1 MTWTIALT
9 VLLGIVLKMVMSP
22 PSAVVEWIFSK
33 FALHPKLNSKDVTVT
48 YIEKYLDDVEKIRLI
63 DNFNEAT
70 FLKQYDI
77 FPGKENLFLHPETK
91 VTPFVINVKRGK
103 KDSKIFV
110 YCLADYVY
118 VVKEYNKKVVAYD
131 LRSESLQKFTLS
143 TKVMTK
149 DVI

>member
-1 MTWTIALT
+1 MTWTIALSL
-9 VLLGIVLKMVMSP
+9 VIGIVLKMVMSP
-22 PSAVVEWIFSK
+22 PSAVVEWIFSR

-48 YIEKYLDDVEKIRLI
+48 YIEKHLEEEEKIRLI
-63 DNFNEAT
+63 ENFNEAT

-77 FPGKENLFLHPETK
+77 FPGKENLFLHPETN
-91 VTPFVINVKRGK
+91 VTPFVINGSRGK

-118 VVKEYNKKVVAYD
+118 VVQQSNKKVVAYD
-131 LRSESLQKFTLS
+131 LRSENLQNFTIS
-143 TKVMTK
+143 TKVLTK

>member
-1 MTWTIALT
+1 MTWTIALS
-9 VLLGIVLKMVMSP
+9 VVLGIMIKMVMSP

-33 FALHPKLNSKDVTVT
+33 FALHPKLNSKEVTVT
-48 YIEKYLDDVEKIRLI
+48 YIEKHLEEEEKIRLI

-77 FPGKENLFLHPETK
+77 FPGNENLFLHPKTN
-91 VTPFVINVKRGK
+91 VSPFVITVKRGK
-103 KDSKIFV
+103 NDSKIFV

-118 VVKEYNKKVVAYD
+118 VVKQYKKKVVAYD

-143 TKVMTK
+143 AKVKTK

>member
-1 MTWTIALT
+1 MTWTIALS
-9 VLLGIVLKMVMSP
+9 VVIGIIIKMVMSP
-22 PSAVVEWIFSK
+22 PSAVVEWIFNK
-33 FALHPKLNSKDVTVT
+33 FALHPKLNSKEGTVT
-48 YIEKYLDDVEKIRLI
+48 YMGKHLKEVEKIQLI

-77 FPGKENLFLHPETK
+77 FPGNEKSFLHPETN
-91 VTPFVINVKRGK
+91 VTPIVINVKRGK

-110 YCLADYVY
+110 YCFEDYVY
-118 VVKEYNKKVVAYD
+118 VVKQYNKKVVAYN
-131 LRSESLQKFTLS
+131 LRSENLQKFTLS

>member
-9 VLLGIVLKMVMSP
+9 VLLGIVLKMVTSP

-33 FALHPKLNSKDVTVT
+33 FTLHPKLNSKEVTVT
-48 YIEKYLDDVEKIRLI
+48 YSGKHLKEGDKIRLM
-63 DNFNEAT
+63 DDFNEAT

-77 FPGKENLFLHPETK
+77 FPGKENLFLHPETN
-91 VTPFVINVKRGK
+91 VTPFVINVKSGK
-103 KDSKIFV
+103 KDNRIFV
-110 YCLADYVY
+110 YCLEDYVY
-118 VVKEYNKKVVAYD
+118 VVKQYSKKVVAYN

>member
-1 MTWTIALT
+1 MTWTIALS
-9 VLLGIVLKMVMSP
+9 VVIGIVIKMVMSP
-22 PSAVVEWIFSK
+22 PSAVVDWIFSK

-48 YIEKYLDDVEKIRLI
+48 YNEKHLEEEEKIRLI
-63 DNFNEAT
+63 DNFNEAA

-77 FPGKENLFLHPETK
+77 FPGKENLFLHPETN

-103 KDSKIFV
+103 KDSKIIM

-118 VVKEYNKKVVAYD
+118 VVKQYKKKVVAYN
-131 LRSESLQKFTLS
+131 LRSENLQNFTLS
-143 TKVMTK
+143 AKVMTK

>member
-9 VLLGIVLKMVMSP
+9 VLLGIVIKMITSP

-33 FALHPKLNSKDVTVT
+33 FALHPKLNSKEVAVT
-48 YIEKYLDDVEKIRLI
+48 YIEKQLEEEEKIRFI
-63 DNFNEAT
+63 NVFNEAT

-77 FPGKENLFLHPETK
+77 FPGKEKLFLHPETN
-91 VTPFVINVKRGK
+91 VTPFVISVKKGK
-103 KDSKIFV
+103 KDSNIFV
-110 YCLADYVY
+110 YCFVDYVY
-118 VVKEYNKKVVAYD
+118 VVKQYNKKVVAYD

>member
-33 FALHPKLNSKDVTVT
+33 FALHPKLNSNDVAVT
-48 YIEKYLDDVEKIRLI
+48 YIEKHLEEEEKIRLI

-77 FPGKENLFLHPETK
+77 FPGKENLFLQPETN

-118 VVKEYNKKVVAYD
+118 VVKQTNKKVVAYD
-131 LRSESLQKFTLS
+131 LRSENLQKITLS
-143 TKVMTK
+143 AKVKTK

>member
-1 MTWTIALT
+1 MTWTIALL
-9 VLLGIVLKMVMSP
+9 VLLGIVIKMVTSP
-22 PSAVVEWIFSK
+22 PSAVVKWITSK

-48 YIEKYLDDVEKIRLI
+48 YIGEHFVEEEKNRFI
-63 DNFNEAT
+63 DYFNEAT

-77 FPGKENLFLHPETK
+77 FPGKEKLFLHPETH

-110 YCLADYVY
+110 YCFADYVY
-118 VVKEYNKKVVAYD
+118 VVKQYKKKVVAYN
-131 LRSESLQKFTLS
+131 LRSDNLQKFTIS
-143 TKVMTK
+143 TKIFSK

>member
-9 VLLGIVLKMVMSP
+9 VFLGIVLKMVMSP

-33 FALHPKLNSKDVTVT
+33 LALHPKLNSKNVTVT
-48 YIEKYLDDVEKIRLI
+48 YIEKHLEEEEKIRLI
-63 DNFNEAT
+63 DNFNQAT

-77 FPGKENLFLHPETK
+77 FPGKENLFLHPETN

-103 KDSKIFV
+103 NDSRIFV
-110 YCLADYVY
+110 YCLADHVY
-118 VVKEYNKKVVAYD
+118 VVKQYKNKVVAYD
-131 LRSESLQKFTLS
+131 LRSEILQKFTLS
-143 TKVMTK
+143 ATK

>member
-9 VLLGIVLKMVMSP
+9 VLLGIVLKMVTSP

-48 YIEKYLDDVEKIRLI
+48 YIEKHLEEVEKIRLI
-63 DNFNEAT
+63 DYFNEAT

-77 FPGKENLFLHPETK
+77 FPGKENLFLHPETN

-103 KDSKIFV
+103 IDSKIFV

-118 VVKEYNKKVVAYD
+118 VVKQYKKKVVAYD
-131 LRSESLQKFTLS
+131 LRSENLQKFTLS
-143 TKVMTK
+143 AKVMTK